1 MCCSAQLLGADRGL
15 FFFFLTKEKYKSLFL
30 WKSLKF
36 LPVAAALRPPS
47 LCYFLFILYF
57 GMGFLSAG
65 GSAGGGDGLPFL
77 ERTTPL
83 PDQPSPGEPGGCFLV
98 ALPGR
103 TYISAEAGL
112 PPKQKLPAGTLLLQE
127 ESWAGSCRDGFG
139 WFGSMLSICG
149 TVLLGVLWAAAGR
162 RMRTRHLH
170 LRSFL
175 SAAGLGGRALLRSQR
190 GGDRGLPSSFL
201 VPGFAPR
208 LGEKQHED
216 LSVQQV
222 PSGADFSPSQNPVP
236 WLCAGLAVPCCPL
249 ALQTAPGQPR
259 AVSVSSRNVP
269 CVPQPGTE
277 GW

>member
-1 MCCSAQLLGADRGL
+1 MGCPFSREQLLSRTNLLLGSRVGASRSPCRDAPT
-15 FFFFLTKEKYKSLFL
+15 FLQK
-30 WKSLKF
+30 
-36 LPVAAALRPPS
+36 P
-47 LCYFLFILYF
+47 
-57 GMGFLSAG
+57 GFLQNESSQRAHFC
-65 GSAGGGDGLPFL
+65 S
-77 ERTTPL
+77 R
-83 PDQPSPGEPGGCFLV
+83 
-98 ALPGR
+98 R
-103 TYISAEAGL
+103 RAGL
-112 PPKQKLPAGTLLLQE
+112 APAVMVLVGLDR
-127 ESWAGSCRDGFG
+127 CRR
-139 WFGSMLSICG
+139 S
-149 TVLLGVLWAAAGR
+149 VLLEVLRAAAGR
-162 RMRTRHLH
+162 RMRARRLH

-190 GGDRGLPSSFL
+190 GGDRGLPGSFL
-201 VPGFAPR
+201 VLGFAPR

-269 CVPQPGTE
+269 RVPQPGTE